1 MKKITKI
8 SSDKPKQNAK
18 KLRVAA
24 YCRVSTDNDAQLES
38 LEAQKNHYEDYI
50 SNREDWTFAGLYFD
64 KGITGTKKEKRPEL
78 LRMIADCKAGKIDFV
93 VTKSISRFARN
104 TTDCLELVRKLL
116 ELDIP
121 IYFEKENLNTSAM
134 ESELF
139 LSILSSMA
147 EGESSSISERHLHNT
162 SATVKIK
169 RVTQK
174 EFPAKMVVATQT
186 RRRETPMSHYQHL
199 TISERE
205 SIWENKLAGK
215 SLREIA
221 RQTGRSVSTISRE
234 LKRNG
239 TSQKYRPSE
248 AQKKYERR
256 RKRCRRK
263 KLLQEGELKDLVVR
277 LLTQQQWSPEQIAQR
292 IELERGKKLVSYATI
307 YRALHKGLMEA
318 KGTRKNRHGRYP
330 MEKHLRR
337 KGWRGKG
344 KGQKSRHFVHQTIE
358 ERPEEANRR
367 SEIGHWEGDLVYS
380 SFYKL
385 YVVTLVDR
393 KSRFLLTG
401 ISYSRKAQEVS
412 DVICRLLKEL
422 PEKHV
427 RSLTLDRGSEFSE
440 HDQITKAFPSLQ
452 IYFAHPMS
460 PWERGSNEQIN
471 GLLRQYIPKNTYQ
484 VPFSA
489 ERLAEF
495 TEKLNH
501 RPRKCL
507 NWNSPSEIFSN
518 LLLHLT

>member
-1 MKKITKI
+1 
-8 SSDKPKQNAK
+8 
-18 KLRVAA
+18 
-24 YCRVSTDNDAQLES
+24 
-38 LEAQKNHYEDYI
+38 
-50 SNREDWTFAGLYFD
+50 
-64 KGITGTKKEKRPEL
+64 
-78 LRMIADCKAGKIDFV
+78 
-93 VTKSISRFARN
+93 
-104 TTDCLELVRKLL
+104 
-116 ELDIP
+116 
-121 IYFEKENLNTSAM
+121 
-134 ESELF
+134 
-139 LSILSSMA
+139 
-147 EGESSSISERHLHNT
+147 
-162 SATVKIK
+162 
-169 RVTQK
+169 
-174 EFPAKMVVATQT
+174 
-186 RRRETPMSHYQHL
+186 MSHYQHL

-263 KLLQEGELKDLVVR
+263 KLLQEGALKDLVVR

-344 KGQKSRHFVHQTIE
+344 KGQKSRHFIHQTIE

-412 DVICRLLKEL
+412 DVICRLLKKL

-440 HDQITKAFPSLQ
+440 HGQITKAFPSLQ

>member
-1 MKKITKI
+1 
-8 SSDKPKQNAK
+8 
-18 KLRVAA
+18 
-24 YCRVSTDNDAQLES
+24 
-38 LEAQKNHYEDYI
+38 
-50 SNREDWTFAGLYFD
+50 
-64 KGITGTKKEKRPEL
+64 
-78 LRMIADCKAGKIDFV
+78 
-93 VTKSISRFARN
+93 
-104 TTDCLELVRKLL
+104 
-116 ELDIP
+116 
-121 IYFEKENLNTSAM
+121 
-134 ESELF
+134 
-139 LSILSSMA
+139 
-147 EGESSSISERHLHNT
+147 
-162 SATVKIK
+162 
-169 RVTQK
+169 
-174 EFPAKMVVATQT
+174 
-186 RRRETPMSHYQHL
+186 MSHYQHL

-307 YRALHKGLMEA
+307 YRALHKGLMES

-412 DVICRLLKEL
+412 DVICRLLKKL

-440 HDQITKAFPSLQ
+440 HGQITKAFPSLQ
-452 IYFAHPMS
+452 ISYGDKPLFTGLDAEIPAGKITAIVGPS
-460 PWERGSNEQIN
+460 GS
-471 GLLRQYIPKNTYQ
+471 GKTTLLNLIDRLYPLAKGTIAVDGQDIAGISLHSFRQAVGYVTQESVMYSGTIRQ
-484 VPFSA
+484 
-489 ERLAEF
+489 
-495 TEKLNH
+495 
-501 RPRKCL
+501 
-507 NWNSPSEIFSN
+507 N
-518 LLLHLT
+518 LLYGLDRTPDDRELDRVCEAVGILDFVQEQPEGYDTPVGEAGASLSGGQRQRFSVARALLQKSDILLLDEATAAMDIAGKDCVWKSIRTLMAGKTVVYVAHDAQTLQNADWILVLEHGTVTAAGDRQTVLQQSAFCREMMDLKGGASA

>member
-1 MKKITKI
+1 
-8 SSDKPKQNAK
+8 
-18 KLRVAA
+18 
-24 YCRVSTDNDAQLES
+24 
-38 LEAQKNHYEDYI
+38 
-50 SNREDWTFAGLYFD
+50 
-64 KGITGTKKEKRPEL
+64 
-78 LRMIADCKAGKIDFV
+78 
-93 VTKSISRFARN
+93 
-104 TTDCLELVRKLL
+104 
-116 ELDIP
+116 
-121 IYFEKENLNTSAM
+121 
-134 ESELF
+134 
-139 LSILSSMA
+139 
-147 EGESSSISERHLHNT
+147 
-162 SATVKIK
+162 
-169 RVTQK
+169 
-174 EFPAKMVVATQT
+174 
-186 RRRETPMSHYQHL
+186 MSHYQHL

-367 SEIGHWEGDLVYS
+367 SEIGHWEGDSGLQQLLQALCGDTGRPEIPLPAHRNFLQPEGPGGVRCYLPSSEEAAGKTRAFSHTGPGIGIFRTRSNYKSVSFPANLFCASHVAVGKRVERADQRPAAAVHSQKHLSSSVFCRAIGRVY
-380 SFYKL
+380 
-385 YVVTLVDR
+385 
-393 KSRFLLTG
+393 
-401 ISYSRKAQEVS
+401 RKAESSSSQMPQ
-412 DVICRLLKEL
+412 LEL
-422 PEKHV
+422 P
-427 RSLTLDRGSEFSE
+427 L
-440 HDQITKAFPSLQ
+440 
-452 IYFAHPMS
+452 
-460 PWERGSNEQIN
+460 
-471 GLLRQYIPKNTYQ
+471 
-484 VPFSA
+484 
-489 ERLAEF
+489 
-495 TEKLNH
+495 
-501 RPRKCL
+501 
-507 NWNSPSEIFSN
+507 
-518 LLLHLT
+518 

>member
-1 MKKITKI
+1 MSEYIGRRIVPVHGGVWDGGRDYEELTIVLYEASGDSYI
-8 SSDKPKQNAK
+8 SRRPVPAGTVIGDKNYWMLYSLYSQQIANAVKEMQETDAAVRAELSAAESRMENRVTEAETLTNQNKSELSSRMDGIDERLDAN
-18 KLRVAA
+18 VSA
-24 YCRVSTDNDAQLES
+24 STDADADYAAEVVDARVNSKGETYDS
-38 LEAQKNHYEDYI
+38 L
-50 SNREDWTFAGLYFD
+50 GPLY
-64 KGITGTKKEKRPEL
+64 
-78 LRMIADCKAGKIDFV
+78 
-93 VTKSISRFARN
+93 
-104 TTDCLELVRKLL
+104 
-116 ELDIP
+116 
-121 IYFEKENLNTSAM
+121 
-134 ESELF
+134 
-139 LSILSSMA
+139 
-147 EGESSSISERHLHNT
+147 NT
-162 SATVKIK
+162 SATEKIK

-412 DVICRLLKEL
+412 DVICRLLKKL

>member
-1 MKKITKI
+1 
-8 SSDKPKQNAK
+8 
-18 KLRVAA
+18 
-24 YCRVSTDNDAQLES
+24 
-38 LEAQKNHYEDYI
+38 
-50 SNREDWTFAGLYFD
+50 
-64 KGITGTKKEKRPEL
+64 
-78 LRMIADCKAGKIDFV
+78 
-93 VTKSISRFARN
+93 
-104 TTDCLELVRKLL
+104 
-116 ELDIP
+116 
-121 IYFEKENLNTSAM
+121 
-134 ESELF
+134 
-139 LSILSSMA
+139 
-147 EGESSSISERHLHNT
+147 
-162 SATVKIK
+162 
-169 RVTQK
+169 
-174 EFPAKMVVATQT
+174 
-186 RRRETPMSHYQHL
+186 MSHYQHL

-256 RKRCRRK
+256 RKCCRRK
-263 KLLQEGELKDLVVR
+263 RLLQEGELKDLVVR

-412 DVICRLLKEL
+412 DVICRLLKKL
-422 PEKHV
+422 PKKHV

-440 HDQITKAFPSLQ
+440 HGQITKALPSLQ

>member
-1 MKKITKI
+1 
-8 SSDKPKQNAK
+8 
-18 KLRVAA
+18 
-24 YCRVSTDNDAQLES
+24 
-38 LEAQKNHYEDYI
+38 
-50 SNREDWTFAGLYFD
+50 
-64 KGITGTKKEKRPEL
+64 
-78 LRMIADCKAGKIDFV
+78 
-93 VTKSISRFARN
+93 
-104 TTDCLELVRKLL
+104 
-116 ELDIP
+116 
-121 IYFEKENLNTSAM
+121 
-134 ESELF
+134 
-139 LSILSSMA
+139 
-147 EGESSSISERHLHNT
+147 
-162 SATVKIK
+162 
-169 RVTQK
+169 
-174 EFPAKMVVATQT
+174 
-186 RRRETPMSHYQHL
+186 MSHYQHL

-427 RSLTLDRGSEFSE
+427 RSLTLDRGSEFSNTVKLQKRFLPCKFILRIPCRRGKE
-440 HDQITKAFPSLQ
+440 GRTSRSTACCGSTFPKTPIKFRFLQSDWPSLQ
-452 IYFAHPMS
+452 KS
-460 PWERGSNEQIN
+460 
-471 GLLRQYIPKNTYQ
+471 
-484 VPFSA
+484 
-489 ERLAEF
+489 
-495 TEKLNH
+495 
-501 RPRKCL
+501 
-507 NWNSPSEIFSN
+507 
-518 LLLHLT
+518 

>member
-1 MKKITKI
+1 
-8 SSDKPKQNAK
+8 
-18 KLRVAA
+18 
-24 YCRVSTDNDAQLES
+24 
-38 LEAQKNHYEDYI
+38 
-50 SNREDWTFAGLYFD
+50 
-64 KGITGTKKEKRPEL
+64 
-78 LRMIADCKAGKIDFV
+78 
-93 VTKSISRFARN
+93 
-104 TTDCLELVRKLL
+104 
-116 ELDIP
+116 
-121 IYFEKENLNTSAM
+121 
-134 ESELF
+134 
-139 LSILSSMA
+139 
-147 EGESSSISERHLHNT
+147 
-162 SATVKIK
+162 
-169 RVTQK
+169 
-174 EFPAKMVVATQT
+174 
-186 RRRETPMSHYQHL
+186 MSHYQHL

-263 KLLQEGELKDLVVR
+263 RLLQEGELKDLVVR

-401 ISYSRKAQEVS
+401 ISYSRKAKEVS

-440 HDQITKAFPSLQ
+440 HD
-452 IYFAHPMS
+452 
-460 PWERGSNEQIN
+460 
-471 GLLRQYIPKNTYQ
+471 
-484 VPFSA
+484 
-489 ERLAEF
+489 
-495 TEKLNH
+495 
-501 RPRKCL
+501 
-507 NWNSPSEIFSN
+507 
-518 LLLHLT
+518 

>member
-1 MKKITKI
+1 
-8 SSDKPKQNAK
+8 
-18 KLRVAA
+18 
-24 YCRVSTDNDAQLES
+24 
-38 LEAQKNHYEDYI
+38 
-50 SNREDWTFAGLYFD
+50 
-64 KGITGTKKEKRPEL
+64 
-78 LRMIADCKAGKIDFV
+78 
-93 VTKSISRFARN
+93 
-104 TTDCLELVRKLL
+104 
-116 ELDIP
+116 
-121 IYFEKENLNTSAM
+121 
-134 ESELF
+134 
-139 LSILSSMA
+139 
-147 EGESSSISERHLHNT
+147 
-162 SATVKIK
+162 
-169 RVTQK
+169 
-174 EFPAKMVVATQT
+174 
-186 RRRETPMSHYQHL
+186 MSHYQHL

-330 MEKHLRR
+330 MEEHLRRKGWRGKGKGQKSRHFVHRKRLLQEGELKDLVVRLLTQQQWSPEQIAQRIELERGKKLVSYATIYRALHKGLMEAKGTRKNRHGRYPMEEHLRR

-440 HDQITKAFPSLQ
+440 HGQITKAFPSLQ

>member
-1 MKKITKI
+1 
-8 SSDKPKQNAK
+8 
-18 KLRVAA
+18 
-24 YCRVSTDNDAQLES
+24 
-38 LEAQKNHYEDYI
+38 
-50 SNREDWTFAGLYFD
+50 
-64 KGITGTKKEKRPEL
+64 
-78 LRMIADCKAGKIDFV
+78 
-93 VTKSISRFARN
+93 
-104 TTDCLELVRKLL
+104 
-116 ELDIP
+116 
-121 IYFEKENLNTSAM
+121 
-134 ESELF
+134 
-139 LSILSSMA
+139 
-147 EGESSSISERHLHNT
+147 
-162 SATVKIK
+162 
-169 RVTQK
+169 
-174 EFPAKMVVATQT
+174 
-186 RRRETPMSHYQHL
+186 MSHYQHL

-234 LKRNG
+234 LKRNR

>member
-1 MKKITKI
+1 
-8 SSDKPKQNAK
+8 
-18 KLRVAA
+18 
-24 YCRVSTDNDAQLES
+24 
-38 LEAQKNHYEDYI
+38 
-50 SNREDWTFAGLYFD
+50 
-64 KGITGTKKEKRPEL
+64 
-78 LRMIADCKAGKIDFV
+78 
-93 VTKSISRFARN
+93 
-104 TTDCLELVRKLL
+104 
-116 ELDIP
+116 
-121 IYFEKENLNTSAM
+121 
-134 ESELF
+134 
-139 LSILSSMA
+139 
-147 EGESSSISERHLHNT
+147 
-162 SATVKIK
+162 
-169 RVTQK
+169 
-174 EFPAKMVVATQT
+174 
-186 RRRETPMSHYQHL
+186 MSHYQHL

-292 IELERGKKLVSYATI
+292 IELERGKKMVSYATI

-422 PEKHV
+422 PKKYV

-507 NWNSPSEIFSN
+507 NWNSPSEIFSD

>member
-1 MKKITKI
+1 
-8 SSDKPKQNAK
+8 
-18 KLRVAA
+18 
-24 YCRVSTDNDAQLES
+24 
-38 LEAQKNHYEDYI
+38 
-50 SNREDWTFAGLYFD
+50 
-64 KGITGTKKEKRPEL
+64 
-78 LRMIADCKAGKIDFV
+78 
-93 VTKSISRFARN
+93 
-104 TTDCLELVRKLL
+104 
-116 ELDIP
+116 
-121 IYFEKENLNTSAM
+121 
-134 ESELF
+134 
-139 LSILSSMA
+139 
-147 EGESSSISERHLHNT
+147 
-162 SATVKIK
+162 
-169 RVTQK
+169 
-174 EFPAKMVVATQT
+174 
-186 RRRETPMSHYQHL
+186 MSHYQHL

-401 ISYSRKAQEVS
+401 ISYIGIFRTRSNYKGVSFPANLFCASHVAVGKRVERADQRPAAAVHSQKHLSSSVFCRAIGRVYRKAESSSSQMPQ
-412 DVICRLLKEL
+412 LEL
-422 PEKHV
+422 P
-427 RSLTLDRGSEFSE
+427 L
-440 HDQITKAFPSLQ
+440 
-452 IYFAHPMS
+452 
-460 PWERGSNEQIN
+460 
-471 GLLRQYIPKNTYQ
+471 
-484 VPFSA
+484 
-489 ERLAEF
+489 
-495 TEKLNH
+495 
-501 RPRKCL
+501 
-507 NWNSPSEIFSN
+507 
-518 LLLHLT
+518 